1 MALQCGLCFVSLLFL
16 AVSHVLLACSRLLVF
31 CFGDAV
37 TRFNMSRKQKA
48 LTLKEKLDILSKVDE
63 NPRKKRVDL
72 ARELGLPV
80 STLNTIVG
88 KQEEIQKKIQ
98 VFSAGVKQTRG
109 AQHGKME
116 QILLAWFKEVR
127 AAGVNIDGT
136 VVREKADEIAL
147 SLGIDDFKTKRSA
160 QSDGLF

>member
-1 MALQCGLCFVSLLFL
+1 
-16 AVSHVLLACSRLLVF
+16 
-31 CFGDAV
+31 
-37 TRFNMSRKQKA
+37 MSRKHKA

-88 KQEEIQKKIQ
+88 KQEVIQKIQ